1 MKSKFKRDKSKK
13 SKHKNFSFK
22 GKQEKEDIK
31 IDMMGVTTPLN
42 ICLLILFILTCEHYT
57 IAL

>member
-22 GKQEKEDIK
+22 RKQGKEDIK
-31 IDMMGVTTPLN
+31 IDMMGVTAPLN
-42 ICLLILFILTCEHYT
+42 ICLLILFIRTCEYYT